1 MSDQSETRTNLPDAI
16 ERGEV
21 AQSSERSH
29 EELQAIYDGMLDGLL
44 VADVGTKRF
53 VGCNTAMCR
62 MLGYSA
68 DEMLSLSVMEI
79 HPRHELP
86 RVLESFTAQAEGWL
100 SVAEELPVLRK
111 DGSVFY
117 ADVGARSIVY
127 RQARRL
133 IGMFRDVTE
142 RRRAREALERERR
155 VLRDMLSAQD
165 RERQLVAYDIHDG
178 LAQQLAGA
186 IMQFESSRQARS
198 RNSRKATRCYN
209 TGLEMLRESLAEA
222 RRLIGGLRPLVLDE
236 LGVVAAI
243 THLIHDNVAQGGPQV
258 EFHRNVRF
266 IRLEPVLENAVFRI
280 VQEGLANVRR
290 HSQSEKANLAVIE
303 EDGHVRICVEDCGVG
318 FDPENVREHCF
329 GLAGIRERARVLGGR
344 AQIESAPGKG
354 TRVTVEL
361 PLA

>member
-1 MSDQSETRTNLPDAI
+1 MNDQSETRTSLPDAI

-44 VADVGTKRF
+44 VADVHTKRL
-53 VGCNTAMCR
+53 VGCNAAICR

-68 DEMLSLSVMEI
+68 DELLSLSVMEI

-86 RVLESFTAQAEGWL
+86 KVLESFTAQAEGWL
-100 SVAEELPVLRK
+100 SIAEELPVLRK

-186 IMQFESSRQARS
+186 IMQFESYASHPRQRGARWPASRVSQKRPVHPTGTRAR
-198 RNSRKATRCYN
+198 K
-209 TGLEMLRESLAEA
+209 
-222 RRLIGGLRPLVLDE
+222 RRLPDRP
-236 LGVVAAI
+236 
-243 THLIHDNVAQGGPQV
+243 GGP
-258 EFHRNVRF
+258 
-266 IRLEPVLENAVFRI
+266 
-280 VQEGLANVRR
+280 G
-290 HSQSEKANLAVIE
+290 
-303 EDGHVRICVEDCGVG
+303 
-318 FDPENVREHCF
+318 
-329 GLAGIRERARVLGGR
+329 ERASPQPKREGEPRGDRGR
-344 AQIESAPGKG
+344 WPRSDL
-354 TRVTVEL
+354 R
-361 PLA
+361 